1 SLSRNSPSVHA
12 RSTAHRPE
20 SRSTSVGAMMIYSRA
35 ISEHRPPTEKE
46 VAMLERIEER
56 EQRIAEA
63 RHRVEVEE
71 EHREQEFIQKQ
82 LKKLKQ
88 SMRNIVEKEYKRNTS
103 INCLRI
109 KREEQMIMIRE
120 RQRRIDE
127 ERQFRRE
134 LRGSDRTALRGNSVC
149 PESHC

>member
-1 SLSRNSPSVHA
+1 
-12 RSTAHRPE
+12 
-20 SRSTSVGAMMIYSRA
+20 MMIYSRA

-134 LRGSDRTALRGNSVC
+134 LRGSDRTALRGNSVY